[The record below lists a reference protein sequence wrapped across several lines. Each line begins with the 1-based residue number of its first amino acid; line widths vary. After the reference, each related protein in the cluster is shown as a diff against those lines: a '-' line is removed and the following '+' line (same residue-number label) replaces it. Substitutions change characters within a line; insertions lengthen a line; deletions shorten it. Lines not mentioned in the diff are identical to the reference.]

1 MASART
7 VKDSVSWFL
16 PLSAEL
22 DRIKAGVAVDISQR
36 LERIESIE
44 QIRNLKALYCDL
56 CDEGYD
62 ADALCDLFTEDG
74 VWDGGRLGRFEGR
87 GRMHRFFTNM
97 PNVMSFAIH
106 HVTNPAI
113 DLSDDGKSAEARWYL
128 IQMAT
133 QKSENRAVWLAG
145 RYVDQLILQEG
156 VWKFRHIALNARF
169 YSPYDQGW
177 AETPFLEV

>member
-1 MASART
+1 M
-7 VKDSVSWFL
+7 
-16 PLSAEL
+16 
-22 DRIKAGVAVDISQR
+22 DISQR

-87 GRMHRFFTNM
+87 ERMHRFFANM
-97 PNVMSFAIH
+97 SNVMSFAIH

-113 DLSDDGKSAEARWYL
+113 DLSNDGRSAEARWYL

-133 QKSENRAVWLAG
+133 QKTENRAIWLAG
-145 RYVDQLILQEG
+145 RYVDQLTLQDG

-177 AETPFLEV
+177 AETPFLQV

>member
-1 MASART
+1 MD
-7 VKDSVSWFL
+7 V
-16 PLSAEL
+16 
-22 DRIKAGVAVDISQR
+22 GQR
-36 LERIESIE
+36 LERMESIE

-62 ADALCDLFTEDG
+62 ADALCDLFTENG

-87 GRMHRFFTNM
+87 ERMHRFFTNM

-106 HVTNPAI
+106 HVTNSAI
-113 DLSDDGKSAEARWYL
+113 VLSDDGQSAEARWYL

-133 QKSENRAVWLAG
+133 QKIENRAVWLAG
-145 RYVDQLILQEG
+145 RFVDQLVLQEG
-156 VWKFRHIALNARF
+156 AWKFRHVALNARF